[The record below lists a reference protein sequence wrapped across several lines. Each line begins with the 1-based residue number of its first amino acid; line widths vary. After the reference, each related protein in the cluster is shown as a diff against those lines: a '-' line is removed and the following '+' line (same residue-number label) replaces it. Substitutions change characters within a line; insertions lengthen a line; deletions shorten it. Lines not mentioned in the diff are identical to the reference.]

1 MSNDNDK
8 PFWWPL
14 VEEAGI
20 NPKLWEPVREGDITR
35 PEEMSLLSQGWAS
48 TDRDPLTIGRKYSKY
63 DPPRI
68 RRKKVKMVT
77 WRLCANLRTPPND
90 SGYICMSRKVQWIQS
105 DKIKAPWCALETQTD
120 PFETVKTLPEGEEP

>member
-20 NPKLWEPVREGDITR
+20 NPKLWEPVREGDITK
-35 PEEMSLLSQGWAS
+35 PEEMSLLSQGWAN
-48 TDRDPLTIGRKYSKY
+48 TDKVLSTIGREYSRY

-68 RRKKVKMVT
+68 RRKKVKMIT
-77 WRLCANLRTPPND
+77 WRLCAFLRHWAATNN
-90 SGYICMSRKVQWIQS
+90 RARLKWIQS
-105 DKIKAPWCALETQTD
+105 GKIEAPWCALETQTD
-120 PFETVKTLPEGEEP
+120 PFETVKTLPEGEKP

>member
-8 PFWWPL
+8 PFWWSL

-20 NPKLWEPVREGDITR
+20 NPKLWEPVREGDVTK

-48 TDRDPLTIGRKYSKY
+48 TDRDPLTIWRKYSKY

-68 RRKKVKMVT
+68 RRKKVKRVT
-77 WRLCANLRTPPND
+77 WRLCAFLRTHPNNKT
-90 SGYICMSRKVQWIQS
+90 RKVKWIKS
-105 DKIKAPWCALETQTD
+105 GKIEAPWCALVAQTN
-120 PFETVKTLPEGEEP
+120 PFVTVKQLPEGEKP